1 MDAIL
6 EIMELTFTNKFAGP
20 LLTILISSIAALIIF
35 PIFYKKYHSKY
46 RLLDSIAYAYIIII
60 TRLPSRGSPQELKR
74 NISRLNPIKI
84 SIDLNKIDE
93 TQAEK
98 LNSLNFP
105 EKIYV
110 RPDVKKTSPY
120 DLDSE
125 HHMMSL
131 REEIDIVEDHE
142 ASIDPLLSLLEKSS
156 KKIVF
161 LRGAA
166 GFGKSNLC
174 AYIAN
179 HFSSEASE
187 VFETI
192 YSIDAV
198 DIDKSISEIDGGSL
212 IDFLIFNNKEYRLPI
227 TIERCLEYKSTRRG
241 IDRKLI
247 SWNKIYK
254 TISTRCLLVIDG
266 LDELKDLSRR
276 NMILDFTNQYVP
288 LSKWRVLITGRP
300 SSFREWNRVPSG
312 HSDFFELLPFREN
325 QIEELSFNLHRLF
338 SPSKNKIASRIKTRD
353 FVRRI
358 TNNTTIELASNPLFL
373 TLMVQLDS
381 NNKQLPNNKPE
392 LIKEIIRE
400 IIERR
405 STGAGEKFKDRMQDI
420 LSYMAYL
427 TICDSSKLDIKKLVN
442 KKIET
447 NQPTG
452 QYQINDY
459 WDVVNF
465 FDKSGLIIR
474 DDNIKFRFVNRCY
487 LEYLCAE
494 NLFSSLNDE
503 NFKETIELSLSHEY
517 SEIFY
522 YLTYHINDPDKVF
535 NYLTEN
541 IGSNEKSIKSCID
554 LFCFSQTTER
564 RGLSRENTENLSLY
578 IEKIKNDNKSK
589 YSEIKLYLKLNLLKF
604 SDPLSKRPLRFN
616 ESTTLIQLSTKNRS
630 ESGLL
635 VGLRPTQIKVLLD
648 NVNNVYADSRGYFT
662 LPSFEMAK
670 NNIYDDSILFHEK
683 SFFIYN
689 SHLDF
694 FKKIKKEIRDNS
706 NRIITNLFLKVNK
719 TNPLTKPFTE
729 SIYQI
734 IDLVFEIWNPSILIT
749 NNERN
754 FSKDLNTNCLELCEQ
769 KFHIIVNTFFSDPT
783 FRAKLQRDHSITTM
797 LLGSNFNETNPDTT
811 RNFNNIFEDLTEI
824 EFQGIAEIES
834 LITEN
839 LISIFVSLQSN
850 SGVNFFYK
858 SILCLSRLF
867 TIHSI
872 QSDLVRNWGVIRI
885 AYVPNTRLS
894 KELQSGTSKNGR
906 GSKIELLLD
915 K

>member
-6 EIMELTFTNKFAGP
+6 EIMELIFNNELAGP
-20 LLTILISSIAALIIF
+20 LLAILSSSTAALIIF
-35 PIFYKKYHSKY
+35 PSFYKKYHSKY

-60 TRLPSRGSPQELKR
+60 KSLPSRGSAQELKR
-74 NISRLNPIKI
+74 NISNLSPIKI
-84 SIDLNKIDE
+84 SIDHNKIDE
-93 TQAEK
+93 SQAEK

-131 REEIDIVEDHE
+131 REDIDIVEDHE

-174 AYIAN
+174 AYVAN
-179 HFSSEASE
+179 YFSNEASE

-192 YSIDAV
+192 YSIDAT
-198 DIDKSISEIDGGSL
+198 DIDNSITEIGNGSL

-227 TIERCLEYKSTRRG
+227 TIERCLEYKASRRRVN
-241 IDRKLI
+241 RKLI

-254 TISTRCLLVIDG
+254 TTSARCLLVIDG
-266 LDELKDLSRR
+266 LDELKDLNRR
-276 NMILDFTNQYVP
+276 NMILDFTNQHVP
-288 LSKWRVLITGRP
+288 LSRWRVLITGRP

-338 SPSKNKIASRIKTRD
+338 SPSKNKIASRIETRD

-381 NNKQLPNNKPE
+381 DNKQLPNNKPE
-392 LIKEIIRE
+392 LIKEIIKE

-405 STGAGEKFKDRMQDI
+405 STGVGEKFKDRMQDI

-447 NQPTG
+447 NKPECQH
-452 QYQINDY
+452 QINDY
-459 WDVVNF
+459 WDVVSF

-494 NLFSSLNDE
+494 HLFSSLNDE

-535 NYLTEN
+535 SYLTEN
-541 IGSNEKSIKSCID
+541 IDTNEKSIKSCID

-564 RGLSRENTENLSLY
+564 NGLSRENTENLSLY
-578 IEKIKNDNKSK
+578 IEKIKNDDKSK

-616 ESTTLIQLSTKNRS
+616 ESIPLIRLNKKNKS
-630 ESGLL
+630 ENGLL
-635 VGLRPTQIKVLLD
+635 VGLRPSQIKSLLD
-648 NVNNVYADSRGYFT
+648 NINSIYADSRGYFT

-670 NNIYDDSILFHEK
+670 NTIYDDSVLFHEK

-689 SHLDF
+689 SNLDIF
-694 FKKIKKEIRDNS
+694 NDIKKKIRGNS
-706 NRIITNLFLKVNK
+706 DKIISKLFIKINK
-719 TNPLTKPFTE
+719 TNPLTKPFIE
-729 SIYQI
+729 SIDQV

-754 FSKDLNTNCLELCEQ
+754 FSKDLNSNCLDLCEQ
-769 KFHIIVNTFFSDPT
+769 KFHIIVNNFFSDPT

-797 LLGSNFNETNPDTT
+797 LLGNNFKEINPDAT

-834 LITEN
+834 LIVEN

-872 QSDLVRNWGVIRI
+872 QSDLVPNWGVIRI

-894 KELQSGTSKNGR
+894 KGPSSSASKNEPR
-906 GSKIELLLD
+906 SKIELLLD
-915 K
+915 E